1 MLKFSPIYNKLGMFR
16 ALLDKKSSIKTV
28 RVNIHEE
35 MIPISIE
42 KGQKLNVSVFKY
54 VSFKSKVKTE

>member
-1 MLKFSPIYNKLGMFR
+1 MFR

-35 MIPISIE
+35 MTPISIE
-42 KGQKLNVSVFKY
+42 K
-54 VSFKSKVKTE
+54 

>member
-35 MIPISIE
+35 MIHISIE

-54 VSFKSKVKTE
+54 VSFKSKAKTE